1 MKSIK
6 TIIGVG
12 LLMLGAIGFASC
24 SQEDDDVVIQ
34 EKGNLLKI
42 RTSVADS
49 RGVIT
54 GTTFQQGDEIG
65 ICVTTVDG
73 HDYTGNSQNIRATYT
88 GSDWR
93 LERDVELREDEAVV
107 YAYYPYD
114 AHATDSIDIN
124 VAPVTTPEQTDYLY
138 GNCQGVNLNNST
150 ANIRFNHALARITL
164 AVTKG
169 VNDVGE
175 GVVSAAKIVNG
186 YYTFRVHPTG
196 ELVRLK
202 GNALSVK
209 GKMNIK
215 TGEIARIYNSE
226 DCISSFVNLV
236 IDGSVQNIEFMI
248 IPNGKKNTDG
258 SLLIP
263 LGGIC
268 AILTIDG
275 KDYEISLPNVLLFE
289 AGQQYTYPIVI
300 NRNSVQSLA
309 KVGDYYYSDGTWS
322 TEYNTSKQCI
332 GIVFALTDTKGS
344 EINRNLTESMHG
356 RIIALQDVAECQWGN
371 VGEDVIGI
379 PNFTEWFNESPAQ
392 LHINEYGCI
401 SDWPTGGC
409 VTDFN
414 GYGNT
419 QYINSSSY
427 PAGYACYTYKTIGT
441 ESGEWYLPACGE
453 MELLEKLYYE
463 SFISNSR
470 QAVFEDWTNKPYW
483 TSTELE
489 ANAYY
494 NEYVRAFTINIM
506 TNSGSHNEKDEKHPV
521 RAAKAF

>member
-6 TIIGVG
+6 TIIGVT

-93 LERDVELREDEAVV
+93 LERDVELREDEAIV

-124 VAPVTTPEQTDYLY
+124 LAPATTPEQTDYLY
-138 GNCQGVNLNNST
+138 GNCQGVSLNNST

-196 ELVRLK
+196 ELVRLQ
-202 GNALSVK
+202 GNSISIK
-209 GKMNIK
+209 GKMSVK
-215 TGEIARIYNSE
+215 TGEIVKINNPE
-226 DCISSFVNLV
+226 DYISSFANLV
-236 IDGSVQNIEFMI
+236 IDESVQNIEFMI
-248 IPNGKKNTDG
+248 IPNGKKKCRGFIAHTFRWNLRY
-258 SLLIP
+258 S
-263 LGGIC
+263 
-268 AILTIDG
+268 
-275 KDYEISLPNVLLFE
+275 
-289 AGQQYTYPIVI
+289 
-300 NRNSVQSLA
+300 
-309 KVGDYYYSDGTWS
+309 YYRW
-322 TEYNTSKQCI
+322 KR
-332 GIVFALTDTKGS
+332 L
-344 EINRNLTESMHG
+344 
-356 RIIALQDVAECQWGN
+356 
-371 VGEDVIGI
+371 
-379 PNFTEWFNESPAQ
+379 
-392 LHINEYGCI
+392 
-401 SDWPTGGC
+401 
-409 VTDFN
+409 
-414 GYGNT
+414 
-419 QYINSSSY
+419 
-427 PAGYACYTYKTIGT
+427 
-441 ESGEWYLPACGE
+441 
-453 MELLEKLYYE
+453 
-463 SFISNSR
+463 
-470 QAVFEDWTNKPYW
+470 
-483 TSTELE
+483 
-489 ANAYY
+489 
-494 NEYVRAFTINIM
+494 
-506 TNSGSHNEKDEKHPV
+506 
-521 RAAKAF
+521 